1 MTRRIVALLAGA
13 MLAGGTRVQAQDAGA
28 TARDQARD
36 TSVPVTTSATRT
48 PLAPGRVRDVAAPA
62 VVAPPPVRFGI
73 DSLRPWPAALRTI
86 ALDERMRRDLGVDV
100 GDTVRVSATPGDAAG
115 ERVVVS
121 ALLARRADPSE
132 IARAEY
138 RARLHLDQL
147 QRLVGY
153 GDRVDRIAVEAGT
166 GDARERVL
174 RAVNDVAF
182 GFRAHRSEEIAVRTG
197 ATFQVV
203 NRFHR
208 AIGGITIVAS
218 AIFLLCILLL
228 KVDERRRDVA
238 ALRLMGV
245 SRRTIVRSV
254 VLEAAMVALVGSL
267 AGVAFG
273 WVVAQLVN
281 WHFRG
286 VHRTPLAFAIVT
298 PTTATFACLLSIVLG
313 IGAGWLAARRL
324 VGRPPLTLLGR

>member
-1 MTRRIVALLAGA
+1 MLLVGTAVA
-13 MLAGGTRVQAQDAGA
+13 AQDADRA
-28 TARDQARD
+28 TA
-36 TSVPVTTSATRT
+36 
-48 PLAPGRVRDVAAPA
+48 PA
-62 VVAPPPVRFGI
+62 LRPFGI
-73 DSLRPWPAALRTI
+73 DSIRPAPAALRTI
-86 ALDERMRRDLGVDV
+86 ALDERMRRDLGVAV
-100 GDTVRVSATPGDAAG
+100 GDTVRVSATPGDTVG
-115 ERVVVS
+115 ERVVVG

-147 QRLVGY
+147 QRLIGY
-153 GDRVDRIAVEAGT
+153 GDRVDRFAVLTDSGAG
-166 GDARERVL
+166 RERVL
-174 RAVNDVAF
+174 QAVNDVAF
-182 GFRAHRSEEIAVRTG
+182 GFRAHRSEDIAVKTG

-245 SRRTIVRSV
+245 SRGTIVRSI
-254 VLEAAMVALVGSL
+254 VLEAAMVAFVGSL

-281 WHFRG
+281 WHFQG

-298 PTTATFACLLSIVLG
+298 PTTAAFACVLSIVLG

-324 VGRPPLTLLGR
+324 VGRPPLALLGR

>member
-1 MTRRIVALLAGA
+1 MTRRVIARAVGA
-13 MLAGGTRVQAQDAGA
+13 MLLGVTAVRAQDAGPA
-28 TARDQARD
+28 
-36 TSVPVTTSATRT
+36 
-48 PLAPGRVRDVAAPA
+48 AAPA
-62 VVAPPPVRFGI
+62 FGI
-73 DSLRPWPAALRTI
+73 DSLRPAPAALRTV
-86 ALDERMRRDLGVDV
+86 ALDERMRIDLGVRV
-100 GDTVRVSATPGDAAG
+100 GDTVRVSATPGDTAG
-115 ERVVVS
+115 ERVIVG

-147 QRLVGY
+147 QRLIGY
-153 GDRVDRIAVEAGT
+153 GDRVDRFAVLTDTGAG
-166 GDARERVL
+166 RERVL
-174 RAVNDVAF
+174 RTVNAAAF
-182 GFRAHRSEEIAVRTG
+182 GFRAHRSEEIAVKTG

-245 SRRTIVRSV
+245 SRRTIVRSL
-254 VLEAAMVALVGSL
+254 VLEAAMVAFVGSL
-267 AGVAFG
+267 AGLAFG
-273 WVVAQLVN
+273 WVVAQGVN

-298 PTTATFACLLSIVLG
+298 PATAAFACVLSIGLG

-324 VGRPPLTLLGR
+324 VGRPPLALLGR